1 MCIQVNKPERCFNL
15 NVAHFSNLLINW
27 LTNLFVNYTRTNQL
41 RALTTCTLMCGL
53 SWSRLT
59 GLCIADEPVFEI
71 FLHELH
77 LDIQFG
83 QTCHLSTYLHSGES
97 GARGQILQSRPSG
110 SQDLTHLADRGH
122 CSTILTGKDA
132 VVLHNQGFAMSSLCH
147 SGQPQTMKHVGLAP
161 FNKTHKVICT
171 FLHEADNDAIQ
182 WLESNVITTLT
193 NCRMQK

>member
-27 LTNLFVNYTRTNQL
+27 LTNSFVNYTRTNQL

-77 LDIQFG
+77 LD
-83 QTCHLSTYLHSGES
+83 
-97 GARGQILQSRPSG
+97 
-110 SQDLTHLADRGH
+110 
-122 CSTILTGKDA
+122 
-132 VVLHNQGFAMSSLCH
+132 MSSLNISAQWRERCSWSNITEPTIRQPGFDPPRRSWSLLNHSNWQRRRCLAQPELCH
-147 SGQPQTMKHVGLAP
+147 VEPLSQRPATD
-161 FNKTHKVICT
+161 
-171 FLHEADNDAIQ
+171 HETRWTCAF
-182 WLESNVITTLT
+182 
-193 NCRMQK
+193 